1 MVLLGLECMWMGMLD
16 CKAILASVSSL
27 SGFKG
32 SGASMGV
39 YA

>member
-1 MVLLGLECMWMGMLD
+1 MVLFGQGRWWMGRLD
-16 CKAILASVSSL
+16 RMAILASVSSL

>member
-1 MVLLGLECMWMGMLD
+1 MVLLGLGYTWMGMLD
-16 CKAILASVSSL
+16 RKAILASVSSL
-27 SGFKG
+27 SGFRG